1 MGRGGTPPGEVLPEA
16 LVFNHQSMERQ
27 LIGLEAAVA
36 VLTVVGL
43 HPALEVTA
51 GVALVLLVLALVPLL
66 LALLEL
72 QIQVAAV
79 GVVVITPYPVA
90 TADLAL

>member
-1 MGRGGTPPGEVLPEA
+1 VLLEA

-27 LIGLEAAVA
+27 LTGLEAVVA
-36 VLTVVGL
+36 VLTVVDL

-51 GVALVLLVLALVPLL
+51 GVALVFLELALVPLL

-79 GVVVITPYPVA
+79 VAVVITQYLA
-90 TADLAL
+90 AMEALAL